1 MDRDT
6 FLIYLKDPKQLKTE
20 SIQDLTEMISD
31 FPYFQ
36 SARVLLLL
44 NLYKEKHFRFDD
56 ELKTTAIVANN
67 RSILKQHI
75 DNMDKQAKAVL
86 LPDEDV
92 EVIKDDKSEQ
102 VSKAE
107 TEKKIDKS
115 SRPIDDLID
124 EFIKNEPSI
133 SRSQAR
139 FFNPAEAAKSSVV
152 DDENIVSET
161 LAKIFFDQGKFEKAI
176 SIYRKLSLKFPEKSS
191 YFAAQI
197 EKIKKIIKTL

>member
-6 FLIYLKDPKQLKTE
+6 FLEYLKDPKQLKTE
-20 SIQDLTEMISD
+20 SIQDLTEMITD

-36 SARVLLLL
+36 SARILLLL

-92 EVIKDDKSEQ
+92 E
-102 VSKAE
+102 
-107 TEKKIDKS
+107 TKKMTK
-115 SRPIDDLID
+115 
-124 EFIKNEPSI
+124 I
-133 SRSQAR
+133 SRYQKQKLKKRLINRRAR
-139 FFNPAEAAKSSVV
+139 LM
-152 DDENIVSET
+152 I
-161 LAKIFFDQGKFEKAI
+161 
-176 SIYRKLSLKFPEKSS
+176 
-191 YFAAQI
+191 
-197 EKIKKIIKTL
+197 

>member
-1 MDRDT
+1 MNRDT
-6 FLIYLKDPKQLKTE
+6 FLKYLKDPHQLKSE
-20 SIQDLTEMISD
+20 SIKDLTEMIID

-36 SARVLLLL
+36 SARILLLL

-56 ELKTTAIVANN
+56 ELKATAIVASN
-67 RSILKQHI
+67 RSILKKHI

-92 EVIKDDKSEQ
+92 ETITDDKSKQ
-102 VSKAE
+102 VSEAE
-107 TEKKIDKS
+107 TKIKIDKS
-115 SRPIDDLID
+115 LRPIDDIID

-133 SRSQAR
+133 SRLQAR
-139 FFNPAEAAKSSVV
+139 FFNPAEAAKSSIV

-161 LAKIFFDQGKFEKAI
+161 LAKIYFDQGKFEKAV

-191 YFAAQI
+191 YFAALI
-197 EKIKKIIKTL
+197 LKAEEELKK